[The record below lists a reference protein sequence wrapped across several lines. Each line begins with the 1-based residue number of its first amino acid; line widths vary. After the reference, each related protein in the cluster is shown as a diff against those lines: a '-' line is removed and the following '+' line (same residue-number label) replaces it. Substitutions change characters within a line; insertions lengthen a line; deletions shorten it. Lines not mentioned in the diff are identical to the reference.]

1 MAYMWDW
8 WGNVEDMLILGMIV
22 LVLVATAG
30 LTLLKASR
38 ELDAAD
44 DSTDDM
50 ALGPVAG
57 FVDDSLLRTRTAV
70 DTLIQPDV
78 SVAEVRPSRHALR
91 ERATT
96 YGVFGLGLLGIAA
109 FVVVGLV
116 LMGS

>member
-1 MAYMWDW
+1 
-8 WGNVEDMLILGMIV
+8 MLILGMIV
-22 LVLVATAG
+22 LALVATAG

-44 DSTDDM
+44 DSD
-50 ALGPVAG
+50 LGPVAG
-57 FVDDSLLRTRTAV
+57 FVDEGLLRTRTAV

-78 SVAEVRPSRHALR
+78 GVGEVRPSRYALR

-96 YGVFGLGLLGIAA
+96 YGVFGLGLVGIAA
-109 FVVVGLV
+109 FVVIGLV